1 MTDLRALLAPIREQ
15 VSDYTASNE
24 EEFQVA
30 QSLARL
36 LAAIEAVESLV
47 DEFEESSEGFG
58 LDLQDDDFE
67 RGWHGA
73 RRETVAMI
81 RTALAAALG
90 SDTTNQEGTQ

>member
-1 MTDLRALLAPIREQ
+1 MQDR
-15 VSDYTASNE
+15 
-24 EEFQVA
+24 
-30 QSLARL
+30 ARL
-36 LAAIEAVESLV
+36 LAAIEAIESLV